1 MDLSQK
7 KLSKTEWNNIE
18 IPFPEKEKKI
28 LKLICDGF
36 HNVDIKNNDTLSLL
50 CLMKLPNDISFVHE
64 HLYITYYSDK
74 IKSEIKKYNS
84 IVDGYDES
92 LPNKK
97 KIKLKNKDLMKIN
110 IINKKGNIIFERAF
124 EHIVLEYCTNILK
137 SYNSRSNNYTF
148 YLYSLIQIKKA
159 SVVHFNPY
167 VMKYVDFII
176 NTLKPNVKM
185 ADVLEQSYNF
195 IEKNHSLMKYAD
207 NVLFQH
213 QKDIFRLFQYNENDN
228 GKDKECAKIEAMN
241 AIPSKL
247 VLYTAPTGTGKTLTP
262 LGLSEGYRIIFIC
275 AARHIGLALAKSSVC
290 MNKRIG
296 IAFGCETVDDIRLH
310 YFAASEYSI
319 NRRSGGIGKV
329 DNTIGDKVQIMI
341 CDIKSYLV
349 AMRYMLAF
357 TPQHPG
363 NIEIEETL
371 LINQENIEEYEET
384 YMEEKKNHPSNT
396 ENLDKLEKKILSLKN
411 TNEGLRNKIVPI
423 NKDYDLIT
431 YWDEPTIS
439 MDYED
444 HPLHEMIEQVW
455 KENNISKMVL
465 SCATLPHHDDIG
477 ASLNSFQVKFP
488 QASIETISS
497 FDCRKSISLLN
508 QECKSV
514 LPHLLF
520 EDYQELQKCVLHCNK
535 NKTLLRYFDLVEIV
549 RFIKVSHVIENA
561 IEDHLKMKTYFE
573 NDISKITM
581 DSLKQYYMHLL
592 KHISRN
598 EWSKIHKELVGTQE
612 NKLFNKHK
620 LKKFYS
626 IENKST
632 DSNAGKPLARTQSVA
647 VGENYKE
654 KRTVPSSIY
663 GLHVTTNDA
672 QTLTDGPTIFF
683 AENIENIANYY
694 IQQTNM
700 PPRVFQSVYQKIEN
714 NSVIQEKLTQLEHKL
729 EDIQEKKMNN
739 DSKDS
744 ESSKKKGKSNLNM
757 LNRDNESNNS
767 DTRKLSSEIE
777 ILYQQISDVKLEPY
791 YIPNTK
797 EHQELWHSEFKE
809 NAFQPRISE
818 EDVCNIMATDVSNH
832 HKMLLL
838 LGIGMFTDENK
849 ANPRYME
856 IMKKLAYDQ
865 HLYLILASSDFIYGT
880 NYQFCHGYIGKDL
893 KNMTQQKTIQA
904 MGRIGRNS
912 MQQEYT
918 IRFRDDKILY
928 QLFQTSN
935 ENTEANV
942 MNRLFS

>member
-7 KLSKTEWNNIE
+7 KLSKSEWNNIE
-18 IPFPEKEKKI
+18 IPFPEKEKRI
-28 LKLICDGF
+28 LKLICDGY
-36 HNVDIKNNDTLSLL
+36 HNIDIKTNDTLSLL
-50 CLMKLPNDISFVHE
+50 CLMKLPNDISFIHE
-64 HLYITYYSDK
+64 HLYNSYYLDK
-74 IKSEIKKYNS
+74 IKNDMKKYS
-84 IVDGYDES
+84 SLIDSYECS

-110 IINKKGNIIFERAF
+110 IINKKGNVIFEQAF
-124 EHIVLEYCTNILK
+124 EYILLEYCTNILK
-137 SYNSRSNNYTF
+137 SYHNRSNDYTF
-148 YLYSLIQIKKA
+148 YLYTLIQIKKA
-159 SVVHFNPY
+159 SVVDFNPY

-185 ADVLEQSYNF
+185 TDVLEQSYNF
-195 IEKNHSLMKYAD
+195 IEKNPSLMKYAD

-213 QKDIFRLFQYNENDN
+213 QKDIFRLFQYNYEIDNEN
-228 GKDKECAKIEAMN
+228 EESAKIEAMN
-241 AIPSKL
+241 KIKPKL

-262 LGLSEGYRIIFIC
+262 LGLSESYRIIFIC
-275 AARHIGLALAKSSVC
+275 AARHIGLALAKSAVC
-290 MNKRIG
+290 MNKKIG

-319 NRRSGGIGKV
+319 NKRSGGIGKV
-329 DNTIGDKVQIMI
+329 DNTVGDKVQIMI
-341 CDIKSYLV
+341 CDIKSYLI

-357 TPQHPG
+357 TPQHSK
-363 NIEIEETL
+363 NVEIQEKML
-371 LINQENIEEYEET
+371 SNQENIKEYHDL
-384 YMEEKKNHPSNT
+384 YMEEKKNNAN
-396 ENLDKLEKKILSLKN
+396 NLERMEEIKEKIIELNNVNEKLKN
-411 TNEGLRNKIVPI
+411 DLVPI
-423 NKDYDLIT
+423 KKDYDIIT

-439 MDYED
+439 MDYQE
-444 HPLHEMIEQVW
+444 HPLHEMIQQVW
-455 KENNISKMVL
+455 AENTISKMVL

-477 ASLNSFQVKFP
+477 TSLNSFQIKFP
-488 QASIETISS
+488 EASVETISS
-497 FDCRKSISLLN
+497 YDCRKSISLLN

-520 EDYQELQKCVLHCNK
+520 DNYEDLQKCIVHCNK

-549 RFIKVSHVIENA
+549 RFVKLTHIIENA
-561 IEDHLKMKTYFE
+561 LDDHLKMKMYFD
-573 NDISKITM
+573 NDISRITM
-581 DSLKQYYMHLL
+581 DSLKQYYMHIL
-592 KHISRN
+592 KHVSKN
-598 EWSKIHKELVGTQE
+598 EWSKIHKQLVESQE

-626 IENKST
+626 MENSSNN
-632 DSNAGKPLARTQSVA
+632 SNAGKPLSRTQSVA

-654 KRTVPSSIY
+654 KRTTPSSIY
-663 GLHVTTNDA
+663 GLHITTNDA

-700 PPRVFQSVYQKIEN
+700 PSRVFQSIYQKIERN
-714 NSVIQEKLTQLEHKL
+714 TVIQEKLTQLEHKL

-744 ESSKKKGKSNLNM
+744 ESSKKKGKNNLNM

-777 ILYQQISDVKLEPY
+777 NLYQQINDVKLEPY

-928 QLFQTSN
+928 QLFQTSH